1 MITLLQQLQN
11 LLLYCKIYNEEE
23 VESLN
28 SQMYDELVHGLLSI
42 LSAQM
47 IQIVLYGSTARG
59 NADAESDI
67 DIALF
72 VRDRLTSRQE
82 DQLSDLIVDLNLK
95 YNKVFSVVD
104 IDQQTY
110 LKWRNVTPFYQNVDR
125 EGIVLWKAA

>member
-1 MITLLQQLQN
+1 MN
-11 LLLYCKIYNEEE
+11 NR
-23 VESLN
+23 
-28 SQMYDELVHGLLSI
+28 MYDELVRGLLKI
-42 LSAQM
+42 LPDQM

-59 NADAESDI
+59 EAEPDSDV

-72 VRDRLTSRQE
+72 VVERLSYQQE
-82 DQLSDLIVDLNLK
+82 DRLSDLIVDLNLK

>member
-1 MITLLQQLQN
+1 M
-11 LLLYCKIYNEEE
+11 
-23 VESLN
+23 N

-42 LSAQM
+42 LSTQM

>member
-1 MITLLQQLQN
+1 MN
-11 LLLYCKIYNEEE
+11 G
-23 VESLN
+23 
-28 SQMYDELVHGLLSI
+28 QMYDELVHGLLSI
-42 LSAQM
+42 LSTQM

-59 NADAESDI
+59 NADADSDI
-67 DIALF
+67 DIAIF
-72 VRDRLTSRQE
+72 VSERLTSRQE